1 MLEVCLMFELMHES
15 LCVFNFLDDRVL
27 LLTPSYYLLF
37 YGQRLFTTNISIMTQ
52 WLFLFNF
59 FYGFLLFLS
68 YFSPLFFYIFNCEFF
83 VFHFYSLTLLS
94 LPPPPPLLL
103 SFFLSYFSA
112 PQNLIE

>member
-68 YFSPLFFYIFNCEFF
+68 YFSPLFFYKSSIMNMTYHMELG
-83 VFHFYSLTLLS
+83 VLD
-94 LPPPPPLLL
+94 
-103 SFFLSYFSA
+103 
-112 PQNLIE
+112 